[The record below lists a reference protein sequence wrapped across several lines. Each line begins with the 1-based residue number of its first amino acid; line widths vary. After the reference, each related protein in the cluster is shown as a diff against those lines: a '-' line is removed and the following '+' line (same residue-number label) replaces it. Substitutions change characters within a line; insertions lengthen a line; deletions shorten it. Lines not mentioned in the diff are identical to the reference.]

1 MNYFESNLTSFVCKW
16 ILKLGLKSKGGVL
29 KEPSVGE
36 PGQSGEWILVLKT
49 ENAHLLCPPPAM
61 CFKSCGQCGE
71 FNWSQ
76 GFCHCD
82 KTLTM
87 NSLGKNLCRGYEE

>member
-1 MNYFESNLTSFVCKW
+1 M
-16 ILKLGLKSKGGVL
+16 GLKSKSGVLIL

-61 CFKSCGQCGE
+61 CFKVVVNVVNITGLRDS
-71 FNWSQ
+71 
-76 GFCHCD
+76 FCHCD
-82 KTLTM
+82 KTLPI